1 MNQILLSADEVRVLG
16 ALMEKRIT
24 TPEYYPLSLNALTN
38 ACNQKSNRDP
48 VMSYNDVDMARLVD
62 GLRDKRLVAMVT
74 GASATVSRVP
84 KYRELFS
91 ETIGLDEKGMALM
104 CELMVR
110 GPQTAA
116 QLRSRGERL
125 HTFADLAEVDATLRD
140 LMSREFPLIAKMP
153 RQPGFKEG
161 RYAHL
166 LCGAPPVSTEPL
178 APTPEPAMIEVH
190 AEKERMARLET
201 EITALRTDINDLRM
215 QFEELKRQLGGV
227 NTPPPGTEARPPV
240 V

>member
-1 MNQILLSADEVRVLG
+1 MNQILLTADEVRVLG

-62 GLRDKRLVAMVT
+62 GLRDKRLIAMVT

-91 ETIGLDEKGMALM
+91 ETIGLDEKDMALL

-116 QLRSRGERL
+116 QLRSRAERL
-125 HTFADLAEVDATLRD
+125 HRFADLAEVDATLQD

-166 LCGAPPVSTEPL
+166 LCGAPPVSSEPL
-178 APTPEPAMIEVH
+178 APAPEPAMLEVH
-190 AEKERMARLET
+190 AEKERMALMET
-201 EITALRTDINDLRM
+201 EITALRTELTELRT
-215 QFEELKRQLGGV
+215 QFEDFRKQFGEEKPP
-227 NTPPPGTEARPPV
+227 TP
-240 V
+240 

>member
-1 MNQILLSADEVRVLG
+1 MNQILLTADEVRVLG

-62 GLRDKRLVAMVT
+62 GLRDKRLIAMVT

-91 ETIGLDEKGMALM
+91 ETIGLDEKDMALL

-116 QLRSRGERL
+116 QLRSRAERL
-125 HTFADLAEVDATLRD
+125 HRFADLAEVDATLQD

-166 LCGAPPVSTEPL
+166 LCGAPPVSSEPL
-178 APTPEPAMIEVH
+178 PPAPEPAMLEVH
-190 AEKERMARLET
+190 AEKERMALMET
-201 EITALRTDINDLRM
+201 EITALRTELTELRT
-215 QFEELKRQLGGV
+215 QFEDFRKQFGEEKPP
-227 NTPPPGTEARPPV
+227 TP
-240 V
+240 

>member
-1 MNQILLSADEVRVLG
+1 MNQILLSADEVRVIG
-16 ALMEKRIT
+16 SLMEKRIT

-62 GLRDKRLVAMVT
+62 GLRDKRLIAMVT

-91 ETIGLDEKGMALM
+91 ETIGLDEKDMALL

-116 QLRSRGERL
+116 QLRSRAERL
-125 HTFADLAEVDATLRD
+125 HRFADLAEVDATLQD

-166 LCGAPPVSTEPL
+166 LCGAPSVSSEPL
-178 APTPEPAMIEVH
+178 APAPEPAMLEVH
-190 AEKERMARLET
+190 AEKERMALMET
-201 EITALRTDINDLRM
+201 EITALRTELTELRT
-215 QFEELKRQLGGV
+215 QFEDFRKQFGEEKPP
-227 NTPPPGTEARPPV
+227 TP
-240 V
+240 

>member
-1 MNQILLSADEVRVLG
+1 
-16 ALMEKRIT
+16 
-24 TPEYYPLSLNALTN
+24 
-38 ACNQKSNRDP
+38 
-48 VMSYNDVDMARLVD
+48 
-62 GLRDKRLVAMVT
+62 
-74 GASATVSRVP
+74 
-84 KYRELFS
+84 
-91 ETIGLDEKGMALM
+91 MALM

-125 HTFADLAEVDATLRD
+125 HKFADLAEVDATLQD

-166 LCGAPPVSTEPL
+166 LCGAPPAASEPL
-178 APTPEPAMIEVH
+178 APTPEPAMLEVH

-201 EITALRTDINDLRM
+201 EVTALRTELTELRT
-215 QFEELKRQLGGV
+215 QFEDFRKQFGEEK
-227 NTPPPGTEARPPV
+227 PPAPSTEPTSSPSQGEERDEG
-240 V
+240 

>member
-1 MNQILLSADEVRVLG
+1 
-16 ALMEKRIT
+16 MEKRIT

-48 VMSYNDVDMARLVD
+48 VMSFGDVDTARVVD
-62 GLRDKRLVAMVT
+62 GLREKRLVAMVT

-91 ETIGLDEKGMALM
+91 ETVGLDEKGMALM

-125 HTFADLAEVDATLRD
+125 HKFADLAEVDAALQD
-140 LMSREFPLIAKMP
+140 LMTREFPLVVKMP
-153 RQPGFKEG
+153 RQTGFKEG

-166 LCGAPPVSTEPL
+166 LCGAPPAASEPL
-178 APTPEPAMIEVH
+178 APSPEPAMLEVH
-190 AEKERMARLET
+190 AEKERLARLET
-201 EITALRTDINDLRM
+201 EVGVLRTEINELRTQLNDL
-215 QFEELKRQLGGV
+215 KGKLGEDTAPAPSV
-227 NTPPPGTEARPPV
+227 SAPPPAG
-240 V
+240 